1 MPLFRWQD
9 FEEAAPELAA
19 LGRERIE
26 RDGFVLVGTIR
37 RDGTPRISP
46 VGAGI
51 VAGHLALNILSD
63 SLKARDLLRDP
74 RILVHGVVV
83 HAGDPNE
90 EFKLRGRAIVVD
102 SPEVRKGIEEL
113 TWSPPPESIVFS
125 IDIEEAAFL
134 AWAKGKVVVTR
145 WRRNR

>member
-26 RDGFVLVGTIR
+26 QHGFVLVGTIR

-51 VAGHLALNILSD
+51 VAGHFALNVLST

-74 RILVHGVVV
+74 RILVHSVVA
-83 HAGDPNE
+83 HAGDPND
-90 EFKLRGRAIVVD
+90 EFKLRGRAVAVD
-102 SPEVRKGIEEL
+102 DPEVRTGIELL

-134 AWAKGKVVVTR
+134 AWAKGEVVVTR
-145 WRRNR
+145 WSRDR